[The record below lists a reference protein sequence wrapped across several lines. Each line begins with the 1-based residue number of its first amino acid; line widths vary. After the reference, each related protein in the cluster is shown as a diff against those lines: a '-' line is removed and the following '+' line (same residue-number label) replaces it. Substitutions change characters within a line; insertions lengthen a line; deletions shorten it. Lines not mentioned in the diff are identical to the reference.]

1 MRNKALMMFAITFM
15 LAASAWASSETV
27 LYNFNSVSGG
37 TDGYYAYAGVI
48 ADKSGNLYG
57 TTHGGGKGYGVVY
70 QLTLSG
76 GVWSETVLHPFA
88 AGASDGAYPD
98 GGLVFDKAGNL
109 YGMTTQGG
117 TSNLGTVYELKKS
130 GGQWN
135 FSVIYS
141 FAGSSKDGEYPD
153 SSSLVFDSKGNLYGT
168 TEYGGADNLGTI
180 FLLKPSKG
188 AWTERVLHS
197 FAGAADGAYP
207 VAGLTVGKNGYFY
220 GTTYAGGPTYNVGT
234 AYELFQARGL
244 WVERPIFT
252 FSGGSSGTH
261 PEAPLALDATG
272 HLYGTTYQGGSANV
286 GMVYKLTLGK
296 NKKWTQ
302 SVLHN
307 FAGGSTDGSY
317 PYYGDGVILDAK
329 DNVYGAT
336 YQGGSTSNY
345 GIVYQLQ
352 LTNGK
357 YKENILHAFTG
368 GATDG
373 CYTRAG
379 LLLLKANLYGATY
392 DCGAHSGGVV
402 FEVKP

>member
-1 MRNKALMMFAITFM
+1 MRDKALMMFAVTLM
-15 LAASAWASSETV
+15 LATSAWASSETD

-37 TDGYYAYAGVI
+37 TDGYYGYAGLI

-57 TTHGGGKGYGVVY
+57 TTYYGGKGYGVVY

-76 GVWSETVLHPFA
+76 GVWTETVLHPFA
-88 AGASDGAYPD
+88 VGTTDGEYPI
-98 GGLVFDKAGNL
+98 GGLVSDKAGNL
-109 YGMTTQGG
+109 YGVTYQGG

-130 GGQWN
+130 GGGFT

-141 FAGSSKDGEYPD
+141 FAGYPKDGEYPY
-153 SSSLVFDSKGNLYGT
+153 STSLVFDAKGNLYGT
-168 TEYGGADNLGTI
+168 TEYGGSNNLGTI
-180 FLLKPSKG
+180 FLLKQSKG
-188 AWTERVLHS
+188 AWAERVLHS
-197 FAGAADGAYP
+197 FAGTADGAYP
-207 VAGLTVGKNGYFY
+207 VAGLTVGKGGFLY
-220 GTTYAGGPTYNVGT
+220 GTTYAGGPTYNIGT
-234 AYELFQARGL
+234 AYELFQTRGL

-272 HLYGTTYQGGSANV
+272 HLYGTAYQGGSANV
-286 GMVYKLTLGK
+286 GMVYKLTQGK

-317 PYYGDGVILDAK
+317 PYFGDGVVLDAK
-329 DNVYGAT
+329 GNVYGAS

-345 GIVYQLQ
+345 GTVYELA
-352 LTNGK
+352 LTKGK

-373 CYTRAG
+373 CYVRAG
-379 LLLLKANLYGATY
+379 LLLLKGNLYGATFE
-392 DCGAHSGGVV
+392 CGAHSGGVV